1 MKSSLRGGEFMHK
14 ILIVEDDEKIARV
27 IQLELEF
34 ESYEVSNAYTG
45 KEALDKYEEES
56 FDLILLDVMIP
67 ELNGLEVLR
76 RIRQKDETVR
86 IIMLTARDAVMDK
99 VSGLDSG
106 ANDYM
111 TKPFE
116 IEELLARI
124 RAQLKQ
130 NEISQNTRQEEMIF
144 KNIKVLPPS
153 REVFIDGEDVYL
165 TQKEYDLFHYLLS
178 NKNQVLSREQIIE
191 SVWGYDYFGDTNT
204 VDVYVRYLRKKIDQD
219 SPSVISSVR
228 GIGYMIKD

>member
-1 MKSSLRGGEFMHK
+1 MHK
-14 ILIVEDDEKIARV
+14 ILVVEDDEKIARV

-45 KEALDKYEEES
+45 KEALDKYEEEN

-76 RIRQKDETVR
+76 RVRQKDESIR

-124 RAQLKQ
+124 RAHLKQ
-130 NEISQNTRQEEMIF
+130 NEIGQNAKQEEMIF
-144 KNIKVLPPS
+144 KNIKILPS
-153 REVFIDGEDVYL
+153 TREVFIDGEDVYL
-165 TQKEYDLFHYLLS
+165 TQKEYDLFFYLLS

>member
-1 MKSSLRGGEFMHK
+1 MDK
-14 ILIVEDDEKIARV
+14 ILIVEDDQKIARV

-34 ESYEVSNAYTG
+34 GEYEVAIAYTG
-45 KEALDKYEEES
+45 KEALERYARDT

-76 RIRQKDETVR
+76 RIRQKDEDTR

-124 RAQLKQ
+124 RTQLKQ
-130 NEISQNTRQEEMIF
+130 KSAASGAVPEDIEYRHLRIVPMA
-144 KNIKVLPPS
+144 
-153 REVFIDGEDVYL
+153 REVYIGGELVYL
-165 TQKEYDLFHYLLS
+165 TQKEYDLLYFLIEH
-178 NKNQVLSREQIIE
+178 KNQALSREQIIE
-191 SVWGYDYFGDTNT
+191 AVWGFDYYGDTNT
-204 VDVYVRYLRKKIDQD
+204 VDVYVRYIRKKLDIHYLEC
-219 SPSVISSVR
+219 PR
-228 GIGYMIKD
+228 YWLYGEGLTG

>member
-1 MKSSLRGGEFMHK
+1 MEK

-34 ESYEVSNAYTG
+34 EDYEVDIAYTG
-45 KEALDKYEEES
+45 KEALEKYETGDFS
-56 FDLILLDVMIP
+56 LILLDVMIP

-76 RIRQKDETVR
+76 RVRQKNQEIK

-116 IEELLARI
+116 VEELLARI
-124 RAQLKQ
+124 RVHLKSASASEVKTESIKHRHL
-130 NEISQNTRQEEMIF
+130 EI
-144 KNIKVLPPS
+144 KPLA
-153 REVFIDGEDVYL
+153 REVYSNGEPVYL
-165 TQKEYDLFHYLLS
+165 TQKEYDVLLYLIN
-178 NKNQVLSREQIIE
+178 NKNQALSRDQIIDA
-191 SVWGYDYFGDTNT
+191 VWGYDYFGDTNT
-204 VDVYVRYLRKKIDQD
+204 VDVYVRYIRKKLDTD
-219 SPSVISSVR
+219 KPSLISSVR
-228 GIGYMIKD
+228 GIGYIIKD

>member
-1 MKSSLRGGEFMHK
+1 MPK

-34 ESYEVSNAYTG
+34 ESYDVANAYTG
-45 KEALDKYEEES
+45 KEALELYEAGG

-76 RIRQKDETVR
+76 RIRQKDEHIR

-124 RAQLKQ
+124 RTQLKQ
-130 NEISQNTRQEEMIF
+130 KSAASGA
-144 KNIKVLPPS
+144 VP
-153 REVFIDGEDVYL
+153 EDLV
-165 TQKEYDLFHYLLS
+165 
-178 NKNQVLSREQIIE
+178 
-191 SVWGYDYFGDTNT
+191 
-204 VDVYVRYLRKKIDQD
+204 
-219 SPSVISSVR
+219 
-228 GIGYMIKD
+228 

>member
-1 MKSSLRGGEFMHK
+1 MDR

-34 ESYEVSNAYTG
+34 EDYEVEIAYTG
-45 KEALDKYEEES
+45 KEALERYEGSS

-67 ELNGLEVLR
+67 ELSGLEVLR
-76 RIRQKDETVR
+76 RVRQKDESTR

-124 RAQLKQ
+124 RTQLKQ
-130 NEISQNTRQEEMIF
+130 KTAASDAKPENLEYRHLTIVPMA
-144 KNIKVLPPS
+144 
-153 REVFIDGEDVYL
+153 REVYIEEEPVYL
-165 TQKEYDLFHYLLS
+165 TQKEYDLLYFLIE
-178 NKNQVLSREQIIE
+178 NKNQALSREQIIE
-191 SVWGYDYFGDTNT
+191 AVWGFDYYGDTNT
-204 VDVYVRYLRKKIDQD
+204 VDVYVRYIRKKLDRD
-219 SPSVISSVR
+219 KPSIISSVR
-228 GIGYMIKD
+228 GIGYIVKD

>member
-1 MKSSLRGGEFMHK
+1 MEK

-34 ESYEVSNAYTG
+34 EEYEVDIAYTG
-45 KEALDKYEEES
+45 KEALEKYENNDFS
-56 FDLILLDVMIP
+56 LILLDVMIP
-67 ELNGLEVLR
+67 ELSGLEVLR
-76 RIRQKDETVR
+76 RIRQKNADIR

-116 IEELLARI
+116 VEELLARI
-124 RAQLKQ
+124 RMHLKSTTT
-130 NEISQNTRQEEMIF
+130 NTVKTEVIHHRHLEIRP
-144 KNIKVLPPS
+144 LA
-153 REVFIDGEDVYL
+153 REVYSDGELVYL
-165 TQKEYDLFHYLLS
+165 TQKEYDVLLYLVN
-178 NKNQVLSREQIIE
+178 NKNQALSRDQIID

-204 VDVYVRYLRKKIDQD
+204 VDVYVRYIRKKLDKD
-219 SPSVISSVR
+219 KPSLISSVR
-228 GIGYMIKD
+228 GIGYIIKD

>member
-1 MKSSLRGGEFMHK
+1 MPK

-34 ESYEVSNAYTG
+34 ESYDVANAYTG
-45 KEALDKYEEES
+45 KEALELYEAGG

-76 RIRQKDETVR
+76 RIRQKDEHIR

-124 RAQLKQ
+124 RAQLK
-130 NEISQNTRQEEMIF
+130 ERASRPAVRDELEF
-144 KNIKVLPPS
+144 RHVRVRPS
-153 REVFIDGEDVYL
+153 TREVFIEEEEIHL
-165 TQKEYDLFHYLLS
+165 TQKEYDLLHYLLT

-191 SVWGYDYFGDTNT
+191 AVWGYDYFGDTNT
-204 VDVYVRYLRKKIDQD
+204 VDVYVRYLRKKIDRED
-219 SPSVISSVR
+219 PSVISSVR

>member
-1 MKSSLRGGEFMHK
+1 MHK

-116 IEELLARI
+116 IEELLAR
-124 RAQLKQ
+124 
-130 NEISQNTRQEEMIF
+130 
-144 KNIKVLPPS
+144 
-153 REVFIDGEDVYL
+153 
-165 TQKEYDLFHYLLS
+165 
-178 NKNQVLSREQIIE
+178 
-191 SVWGYDYFGDTNT
+191 T
-204 VDVYVRYLRKKIDQD
+204 VR
-219 SPSVISSVR
+219 S
-228 GIGYMIKD
+228 

>member
-1 MKSSLRGGEFMHK
+1 MDK

-34 ESYEVSNAYTG
+34 EEYEVVIAYTG
-45 KEALDKYEEES
+45 KEALERYES
-56 FDLILLDVMIP
+56 DTFDLILLDVMIP

-76 RIRQKDETVR
+76 RVRQKDENTR

-124 RAQLKQ
+124 RTQLKQ
-130 NEISQNTRQEEMIF
+130 KSAVSESVPEDIEYRHLRVVPMA
-144 KNIKVLPPS
+144 
-153 REVFIDGEDVYL
+153 REVYIGEELVYL
-165 TQKEYDLFHYLLS
+165 TQKEYDLLYFLIEH
-178 NKNQVLSREQIIE
+178 KNQALSREQIIE
-191 SVWGYDYFGDTNT
+191 AVWGFDYYGDTNT
-204 VDVYVRYLRKKIDQD
+204 VDVYVRYIRKKLDRD
-219 SPSVISSVR
+219 KPSIIASVR
-228 GIGYMIKD
+228 GIGYMVKD

>member
-1 MKSSLRGGEFMHK
+1 MSR

-34 ESYEVSNAYTG
+34 EEYEVEIAYTG
-45 KEALDKYEEES
+45 KEALERYEVAS

-76 RIRQKDETVR
+76 RVRQKDEDTR

-124 RAQLKQ
+124 RTQLKQ
-130 NEISQNTRQEEMIF
+130 KTAAKPENLEYRHLKIVPMA
-144 KNIKVLPPS
+144 
-153 REVFIDGEDVYL
+153 REVYIGDELVYL
-165 TQKEYDLFHYLLS
+165 TQKEYDLLYFLIE
-178 NKNQVLSREQIIE
+178 NKNQALSREQIIE
-191 SVWGYDYFGDTNT
+191 AVWGFDYYGDTNT
-204 VDVYVRYLRKKIDQD
+204 VDVYVRYIRKKLDRD
-219 SPSVISSVR
+219 KPSIISSVR
-228 GIGYMIKD
+228 GIGYIVKG

>member
-1 MKSSLRGGEFMHK
+1 MNK
-14 ILIVEDDEKIARV
+14 ILVVEDDEKIARV

-45 KEALDKYEEES
+45 KEALDKYEEEN

-76 RIRQKDETVR
+76 RIRQKDEAVR

-130 NEISQNTRQEEMIF
+130 NEIGQNSKQEEMIF
-144 KNIKVLPPS
+144 KNIKLLPSS

-165 TQKEYDLFHYLLS
+165 TQKEYDLFYYLLS

-204 VDVYVRYLRKKIDQD
+204 VDVYVRYLRKKIDQE
-219 SPSVISSVR
+219 SPSIISSVR

>member
-1 MKSSLRGGEFMHK
+1 MDR
-14 ILIVEDDEKIARV
+14 ILIVEDDEKISRV

-34 ESYEVSNAYTG
+34 EEYEVQIAYTG
-45 KEALDKYEEES
+45 KEALERYEAAP

-76 RIRQKDETVR
+76 RVRQKDENIR

-124 RAQLKQ
+124 RTQLKQ
-130 NEISQNTRQEEMIF
+130 KTVTVETKPDDLEYRHLTI
-144 KNIKVLPPS
+144 LPMA
-153 REVFIDGEDVYL
+153 REVYIGDELIYL
-165 TQKEYDLFHYLLS
+165 TQKEYDLLYFLIE

-191 SVWGYDYFGDTNT
+191 AVWGFDYYGDTNT
-204 VDVYVRYLRKKIDQD
+204 VDVYVRYIRKKLDRD
-219 SPSVISSVR
+219 KPSIISSVR
-228 GIGYMIKD
+228 GIGYIVKD

>member
-1 MKSSLRGGEFMHK
+1 MSK

-34 ESYEVSNAYTG
+34 ADYEVSNAYSG
-45 KEALDKYEEES
+45 KEALEKYEDGN

-76 RIRQKDETVR
+76 RIRQQDETTR

-106 ANDYM
+106 ANDYV

-130 NEISQNTRQEEMIF
+130 NVKGESRESETLQLRYIT
-144 KNIKVLPPS
+144 VAPLS
-153 REVFIDGEDVYL
+153 REVNINGKEVYL
-165 TQKEYDLFHYLLS
+165 TQKEYDLFYYLLE
-178 NKNQVLSREQIIE
+178 NKNRVMSREQIIE
-191 SVWGYDYFGDTNT
+191 AVWGYDYFGDTNT
-204 VDVYVRYLRKKIDQD
+204 VDVYVRYLRKKLDIEG
-219 SPSVISSVR
+219 PSIISSVR
-228 GIGYMIKD
+228 GIGYIIKD

>member
-1 MKSSLRGGEFMHK
+1 MEK

-34 ESYEVSNAYTG
+34 EDYEVDIAYTG
-45 KEALDKYEEES
+45 KEALEKYETGDFS
-56 FDLILLDVMIP
+56 LILLDVMIP

-76 RIRQKDETVR
+76 RVRQKNQEIK

-116 IEELLARI
+116 VEELLARI
-124 RAQLKQ
+124 RVHLKSASASEVKTESIKHRHL
-130 NEISQNTRQEEMIF
+130 EI
-144 KNIKVLPPS
+144 KPLA
-153 REVFIDGEDVYL
+153 REVYSNGEPVYL
-165 TQKEYDLFHYLLS
+165 TQKEYDVLLYLIN
-178 NKNQVLSREQIIE
+178 NKNQALSRDQIIDA
-191 SVWGYDYFGDTNT
+191 VWGYDYCGDTNT
-204 VDVYVRYLRKKIDQD
+204 VDVYVRYIRKKLDTD
-219 SPSVISSVR
+219 KPSLISSVR
-228 GIGYMIKD
+228 GIGYIIKD

>member
-1 MKSSLRGGEFMHK
+1 MEK
-14 ILIVEDDEKIARV
+14 ILVVEDDVKIARV
-27 IQLELEF
+27 IQLELEYANYKI
-34 ESYEVSNAYTG
+34 SIAHSG
-45 KEALDKYEEES
+45 RQALEKFEEES

-76 RIRQKDETVR
+76 RIREENDNIK

-124 RAQLKQ
+124 RVHLKQ
-130 NEISQNTRQEEMIF
+130 SGEMVKGKEETIHF
-144 KNIKVLPPS
+144 KHLVIHPLS
-153 REVFIDGEDVYL
+153 REVYSNDEIVNL
-165 TQKEYDLFHYLLS
+165 TQKEYDLLIYLLKH
-178 NKNQVLSREQIIE
+178 KNQALTREQIIE
-191 SVWGYDYFGDTNT
+191 AVWGYDYYGDTN
-204 VDVYVRYLRKKIDQD
+204 VIDVYVRYLRKKLDQTD
-219 SPSVISSVR
+219 ISLISSVR

>member
-1 MKSSLRGGEFMHK
+1 MNK
-14 ILIVEDDEKIARV
+14 ILVVEDDEKIARV

-45 KEALDKYEEES
+45 KEALDKYEEEN

-76 RIRQKDETVR
+76 RIRQKDDAIR

-124 RAQLKQ
+124 RSQFKQ
-130 NEISQNTRQEEMIF
+130 SEMGQNAGQEEMIL
-144 KNIKVLPPS
+144 KNIKVLPSS

-165 TQKEYDLFHYLLS
+165 TQKEYDLFYYLLS

-191 SVWGYDYFGDTNT
+191 YVWGYDYFGDTNT
-204 VDVYVRYLRKKIDQD
+204 VDVYVRYLRKKIDRN

>member
-1 MKSSLRGGEFMHK
+1 MDK
-14 ILIVEDDEKIARV
+14 ILIVEDDQKIARV

-34 ESYEVSNAYTG
+34 GEYEVAIAYTG
-45 KEALDKYEEES
+45 KEALERYARDT

-76 RIRQKDETVR
+76 RIRQKDEDTR

-124 RAQLKQ
+124 RTQLKQ
-130 NEISQNTRQEEMIF
+130 KSAASGAVPEDIEYRHLRIVPMA
-144 KNIKVLPPS
+144 
-153 REVFIDGEDVYL
+153 REVYISGELVYL
-165 TQKEYDLFHYLLS
+165 TQKEYDLLYFLIEH
-178 NKNQVLSREQIIE
+178 KNQALSREQIIE
-191 SVWGYDYFGDTNT
+191 AVWGFDYYGDTNT
-204 VDVYVRYLRKKIDQD
+204 VDVYVRYIRKKLDRD
-219 SPSVISSVR
+219 KPSIISSVR
-228 GIGYMIKD
+228 GIGYMVKD

>member
-1 MKSSLRGGEFMHK
+1 MHK
-14 ILIVEDDEKIARV
+14 ILVVEDDEKIARV

-45 KEALDKYEEES
+45 KEALDKYEEEN

-76 RIRQKDETVR
+76 RVRQKDESIR

-130 NEISQNTRQEEMIF
+130 NEIGQNAKQEEMIF
-144 KNIKVLPPS
+144 KNIKILPSS

-165 TQKEYDLFHYLLS
+165 TQKEYDLFFYLLS

>member
-1 MKSSLRGGEFMHK
+1 MHK
-14 ILIVEDDEKIARV
+14 ILVVEDDEKIARV

-34 ESYEVSNAYTG
+34 EFYEVSNAYTG
-45 KEALDKYEEES
+45 KEALDKYEEED

-76 RIRQKDETVR
+76 RIRQKDEAVR

-130 NEISQNTRQEEMIF
+130 NEIGQNSKQEEMIF
-144 KNIKVLPPS
+144 KNIKLLPSS

-165 TQKEYDLFHYLLS
+165 TQKEYDLFYYLLS

-204 VDVYVRYLRKKIDQD
+204 VDVYVRYLRKKIDQE
-219 SPSVISSVR
+219 SPSIISSVR

>member
-1 MKSSLRGGEFMHK
+1 MNK
-14 ILIVEDDEKIARV
+14 ILVVEDDEKIARV

-45 KEALDKYEEES
+45 KEALDKYEEEN

-76 RIRQKDETVR
+76 RIRQKDEAVR
-86 IIMLTARDAVMDK
+86 IIMLTARDGVMDK

-130 NEISQNTRQEEMIF
+130 NEIGQNSKQEEMIF
-144 KNIKVLPPS
+144 KNIKLLPSS

-165 TQKEYDLFHYLLS
+165 TQKEYDLFYYLLS

-204 VDVYVRYLRKKIDQD
+204 VDVYVRYLRKKIDQEY
-219 SPSVISSVR
+219 PSIISSVR

>member
-1 MKSSLRGGEFMHK
+1 MDK
-14 ILIVEDDEKIARV
+14 ILIVEDDQKIARV

-34 ESYEVSNAYTG
+34 GEYEVAIAYTG
-45 KEALDKYEEES
+45 KEALERYARDT

-76 RIRQKDETVR
+76 RIRQKDEDTR

-124 RAQLKQ
+124 RTQLKQ
-130 NEISQNTRQEEMIF
+130 KSAASGAVPEDIEYRHLRIVPMA
-144 KNIKVLPPS
+144 
-153 REVFIDGEDVYL
+153 REVYIGGELVYL
-165 TQKEYDLFHYLLS
+165 TQKEYDLLYFLIEH
-178 NKNQVLSREQIIE
+178 KNQALSREQIIE
-191 SVWGYDYFGDTNT
+191 AVWGFDYYGDTNT
-204 VDVYVRYLRKKIDQD
+204 VDVYVRYIRKKLDRD
-219 SPSVISSVR
+219 KPSIISSVR
-228 GIGYMIKD
+228 GIGYMVKD